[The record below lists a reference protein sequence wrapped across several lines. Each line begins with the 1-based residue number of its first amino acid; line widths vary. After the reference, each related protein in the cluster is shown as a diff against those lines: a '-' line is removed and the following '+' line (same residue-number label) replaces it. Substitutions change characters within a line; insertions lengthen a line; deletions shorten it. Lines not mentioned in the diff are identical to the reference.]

1 MNCQKHMQ
9 INDRKEKIKKFRE
22 VGKNYDNREFIRFL
36 H

>member
-9 INDRKEKIKKFRE
+9 INDREEKKL
-22 VGKNYDNREFIRFL
+22 KNLKGNERYDNREFIRFL